1 MRIFCY
7 RFLVI
12 VRKYVYL
19 CIVINKQTYNKLN
32 ITTMATTFKKEL
44 SELMKKSWQLVK
56 TYGISLSEAM
66 KKVWTLFKLRKAMK
80 KGVVKFYFE
89 KLDGTIRTAW
99 GTLREDLIPATSGDN
114 RKKNDSV
121 QVYYDQEKAAFRCF
135 KIVNLIRIA

>member
-1 MRIFCY
+1 
-7 RFLVI
+7 
-12 VRKYVYL
+12 
-19 CIVINKQTYNKLN
+19 
-32 ITTMATTFKKEL
+32 MATAFRNEL

-66 KKVWTLFKLRKAMK
+66 HKVWTLFKLRKAMK

-99 GTLREDLIPATSGDN
+99 GTLREDLIPATSGAN

-121 QVYYDQEKAAFRCF
+121 QVYYDQEKQSYRCF

>member
-1 MRIFCY
+1 
-7 RFLVI
+7 
-12 VRKYVYL
+12 
-19 CIVINKQTYNKLN
+19 
-32 ITTMATTFKKEL
+32 MATTLKNEL

-89 KLDGTIRTAW
+89 KLDGTFRTAW
-99 GTLREDLIPATSGDN
+99 GTLKEDLIPATSGDN

>member
-1 MRIFCY
+1 
-7 RFLVI
+7 
-12 VRKYVYL
+12 
-19 CIVINKQTYNKLN
+19 
-32 ITTMATTFKKEL
+32 MATAFKNEL

-66 KKVWTLFKLRKAMK
+66 KKVWALFKLRKAMK

-99 GTLREDLIPATSGDN
+99 GTLREDLIPATSGEN

-121 QVYYDQEKAAFRCF
+121 QVYYDSEKQSYRCF

>member
-1 MRIFCY
+1 MILFVSIEYIR
-7 RFLVI
+7 
-12 VRKYVYL
+12 YL

-32 ITTMATTFKKEL
+32 ITTMATTFKNEL

>member
-1 MRIFCY
+1 
-7 RFLVI
+7 
-12 VRKYVYL
+12 
-19 CIVINKQTYNKLN
+19 
-32 ITTMATTFKKEL
+32 MATAFKNEL

-56 TYGISLSEAM
+56 TYGISLSE
-66 KKVWTLFKLRKAMK
+66 AMK

>member
-1 MRIFCY
+1 MI
-7 RFLVI
+7 
-12 VRKYVYL
+12 K
-19 CIVINKQTYNKLN
+19 KQSIKLLN
-32 ITTMATTFKKEL
+32 YKVMSTTLKNEL

-66 KKVWTLFKLRKAMK
+66 KKVWALFKLRKAMK